1 MLFRQADFLSF
12 AAAARRIC
20 AARICCATVG
30 LFSVGLFASNVAAK
44 NIFLNGVNIDGVT
57 QQKFEN
63 VSVEID
69 AEGNV
74 LITAQGYEVQKM
86 PARESDEPVV
96 KEGGPVTR
104 RYFLVSET
112 NAPGMAEYDIDIFVN
127 SVWVK
132 RISHED
138 GQSVTEI
145 TRHMRGGKNRVHFTA
160 TKVSKGTRKSA
171 SAKDLLSVILGEGNM
186 AGKNV
191 TIENPLIEYQKS
203 AAETETET
211 REFRVVGR

>member
-1 MLFRQADFLSF
+1 MFSHPRFLHSP
-12 AAAARRIC
+12 ARHFVALRLWC
-20 AARICCATVG
+20 SVSAMMATA
-30 LFSVGLFASNVAAK
+30 LLATPATAKSV
-44 NIFLNGVNIDGVT
+44 FLNGVNIDGVT

-69 AEGNV
+69 GEGNV
-74 LITAQGYEVQKM
+74 LITAQGYAVQKM
-86 PARESDEPVV
+86 PAQLTEEPAV
-96 KEGGPVTR
+96 KTGGPVTR
-104 RYFLVSET
+104 RYFLVSES
-112 NAPGMAEYDIDIFVN
+112 NAPGMTEFDVDVFVN

-145 TRHMRGGKNRVHFTA
+145 TRHMRAGKNRVHFTS
-160 TKVSKGTRKSA
+160 TKVAKEKRKST
-171 SAKDLLSVILGEGNM
+171 SPEHTLMVIVGEGYM

-191 TIENPLIEYQKS
+191 TIENPLVEYKKS
-203 AAETETET
+203 AAETKTET

>member
-1 MLFRQADFLSF
+1 MFLHSHLSHCIRRRIADAKLLCLALGSAGLILAASP
-12 AAAARRIC
+12 AAAAK
-20 AARICCATVG
+20 
-30 LFSVGLFASNVAAK
+30 SV
-44 NIFLNGVNIDGVT
+44 FLNGVNIDGVT
-57 QQKFEN
+57 HQKFEN

-69 AEGNV
+69 ENGNV
-74 LITAQGYEVQKM
+74 LITAQGYAVQKM
-86 PARESDEPVV
+86 PAQPSE
-96 KEGGPVTR
+96 KTATKAGGPVER

-112 NAPGMAEYDIDIFVN
+112 NAPGLTEFDIDIFVN

-160 TKVSKGTRKSA
+160 TKVAKEARKS
-171 SAKDLLSVILGEGNM
+171 SSPEHTLTVILGEGNM

-191 TIENPLIEYQKS
+191 TIENPLVEYTKS

>member
-1 MLFRQADFLSF
+1 MSLHFGFFQS
-12 AAAARRIC
+12 AARRVRALRFFC
-20 AARICCATVG
+20 MSLALLGGG
-30 LFSVGLFASNVAAK
+30 LSTAPAMAKSV
-44 NIFLNGVNIDGVT
+44 FLNGVNIDGVT
-57 QQKFEN
+57 GQKFEN

-69 AEGNV
+69 GNGNV
-74 LITAQGYEVQKM
+74 LITAQGYAVQKM
-86 PARESDEPVV
+86 PEQVTEDAST
-96 KEGGPVTR
+96 KSGGPVAR

-112 NAPGMAEYDIDIFVN
+112 NAPGMTEFDIDIFVN

-145 TRHMRGGKNRVHFTA
+145 TRHMQAGKNRVHFTS
-160 TKVSKGTRKSA
+160 TKVAKEMRKST
-171 SAKDLLSVILGEGNM
+171 SPEHTLTVILGEGNM

-191 TIENPLIEYQKS
+191 TIENPLVEYKKS
-203 AAETETET
+203 AADTETET